1 VNVKFPGAT
10 QSSSGEKFWR
20 TTVSRYGAT
29 SFSPIS
35 GCLRLWCHRRH

>member
-20 TTVSRYGAT
+20 TTVTR
-29 SFSPIS
+29 
-35 GCLRLWCHRRH
+35 